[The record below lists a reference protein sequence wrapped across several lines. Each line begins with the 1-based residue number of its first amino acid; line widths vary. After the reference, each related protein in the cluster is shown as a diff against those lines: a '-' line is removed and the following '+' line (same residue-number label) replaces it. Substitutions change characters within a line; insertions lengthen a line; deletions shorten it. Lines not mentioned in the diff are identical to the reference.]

1 MEPPDDPLLFAQGV
15 LAAQPFSELIGARIT
30 EFGSGVATIEVP
42 IRDDL
47 CQQFGFVHGGVWA
60 YAADNAIT
68 FAAGSVLGPKVL
80 TAGVSIDYLR
90 PAREGVLTV
99 TAQVVHSS
107 RRLAVCRADLRVAGD
122 SRLCAVAH
130 GRVNVADPGR
140 RDESADKSPKPA

>member
-1 MEPPDDPLLFAQGV
+1 MELPDVDPLRFAQDI
-15 LAAQPFSELIGARIT
+15 LSSQPFSELIGARIT
-30 EFGSGVATIEVP
+30 EFGSGIATIEVP
-42 IRDDL
+42 IRDEL
-47 CQQFGFVHGGVWA
+47 RQQFGFVHGGVWA

-90 PAREGVLTV
+90 PAREGVLSV

-107 RRLAVCRADLRVAGD
+107 RRMAVCRADLRVVGD

-130 GRVNVADPGR
+130 GRVHTADPDR
-140 RDESADKSPKPA
+140 REEPSHE